1 MGTWARYE
9 LRSTR
14 KYLRVLPS
22 GAVECI
28 LFVKNEHMEI
38 QIKSKE
44 IPIIYLIFLKST
56 WKLTYAEKIS
66 LNW

>member
-28 LFVKNEHMEI
+28 LFVKIEHMEI

-56 WKLTYAEKIS
+56 
-66 LNW
+66 